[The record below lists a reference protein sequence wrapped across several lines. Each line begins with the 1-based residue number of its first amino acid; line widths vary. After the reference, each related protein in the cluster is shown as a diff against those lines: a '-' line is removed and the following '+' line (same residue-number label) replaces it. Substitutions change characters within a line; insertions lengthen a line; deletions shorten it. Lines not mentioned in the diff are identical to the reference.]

1 MRRLLPTLV
10 LAGSLVIAPPA
21 IAADDDADAST
32 SPAGQAAPAKA
43 PVFLTIVP
51 EGSSVRSV
59 ADEEARSRQ
68 EQVQQERTSEG
79 LLATVQS
86 LQRIG
91 LFALQ
96 FILALLAAGL
106 VGGLLAA
113 VVLWLR
119 SRLRPAEDPR

>member
-1 MRRLLPTLV
+1 MRRLLPTLM
-10 LAGSLVIAPPA
+10 LAGSLAITQTA
-21 IAADDDADAST
+21 IAADDDTDAST
-32 SPAGQAAPAKA
+32 PPAGQAAPAKG

-51 EGSSVRSV
+51 EGNSVRSV
-59 ADEEARSRQ
+59 ANEEARTRH

-96 FILALLAAGL
+96 FILALLAAGI

-113 VVLWLR
+113 LVMWLR